1 MSSSSRFRWVA
12 WLALPAAA
20 LCAVLLAE
28 GHLAGSVEPTPP
40 PPSEPDA
47 LHAWL
52 EAQAAPVAASA
63 AAPGAWAGLAGQPA
77 LATWAAVRLDPG
89 SLSPAVAR
97 GLAVHAI
104 PPFVLRSLAPDS
116 GLGTEALAVVLAP
129 ALAERVSTA
138 CPQLDAEVSQAL
150 CSNGARRRAEQGRDR
165 ALRRA
170 LASPDPGRSLW
181 AVELASGLASDGA
194 RIAEATWQDAQDD
207 ATRGRALIVLART
220 LPPEEA
226 LQLLSRHAVASDPLA
241 PVAALELSR
250 LEGGAAGLGAL
261 EQAAGPVRA
270 LAEVAR
276 ARAEG
281 QVPPSGDGLLD
292 RGL

>member
-1 MSSSSRFRWVA
+1 MF
-12 WLALPAAA
+12 
-20 LCAVLLAE
+20 
-28 GHLAGSVEPTPP
+28 
-40 PPSEPDA
+40 
-47 LHAWL
+47 
-52 EAQAAPVAASA
+52 
-63 AAPGAWAGLAGQPA
+63 
-77 LATWAAVRLDPG
+77 
-89 SLSPAVAR
+89 
-97 GLAVHAI
+97 
-104 PPFVLRSLAPDS
+104 
-116 GLGTEALAVVLAP
+116 
-129 ALAERVSTA
+129 ER
-138 CPQLDAEVSQAL
+138 
-150 CSNGARRRAEQGRDR
+150 ARRRAEQGRDR
-165 ALRRA
+165 ALRT